1 MLKNWLLILSS
12 LILIFLIVFL
22 FNFNKISVIGNKKI
36 ITEINHLLIPTESKT
51 ITENDFSKLKG
62 MVKSDSIASDEINEL
77 ILLAKYKEYSHI
89 GHGLGFLYDYIKTGK
104 KPICPG
110 HSLSHY
116 YVFFGHLEIETAKSN
131 LAEAKSNFPIWDSK
145 MISYNETFR
154 SEQNYTFY
162 SSLINSSLSRIET
175 GNNNASDLEIS
186 NLAEA
191 PCVN

>member
-1 MLKNWLLILSS
+1 MRKNKLLVLFLLIV
-12 LILIFLIVFL
+12 IFSIIFL
-22 FNFNKISVIGNKKI
+22 FNFNKSQVVGNEKI
-36 ITEINHLLIPTESKT
+36 ISEINHLLIPLESKT
-51 ITENDFSKLKG
+51 LTENDFSKLKE
-62 MVKSDSIASDEINEL
+62 MVKSDSIASDEVNEL

-116 YVFFGHLEIETAKSN
+116 YVFFSHGEIETANSN
-131 LAEAKSNFPIWDSK
+131 LEEAKTNFPIWNSK

-154 SEQNYTFY
+154 SEQNYTMY
-162 SSLINSSLSRIET
+162 SNLINSSLGKIKN
-175 GNNNASDLEIS
+175 GNNNASDVEIS